1 MVSKLIVSL
10 SGVNRHASDT
20 ESSRRKQARS
30 LTRAGLR
37 APDGFF
43 RVKFGLARSQQLP
56 RLAAAA
62 QSALFFRTQ
71 QVHPTMPQPKE
82 QIWPTCS
89 SGFVLKTAIHSH
101 SLHDFIMV

>member
-1 MVSKLIVSL
+1 L
-10 SGVNRHASDT
+10 H
-20 ESSRRKQARS
+20 
-30 LTRAGLR
+30 
-37 APDGFF
+37 
-43 RVKFGLARSQQLP
+43 P
-56 RLAAAA
+56 RLATAA

-89 SGFVLKTAIHSH
+89 SGFVLKNAIHSH